1 MSFAPPTILAAR
13 ALVKKHVPQLSWVEL
28 GIVGDD
34 AHANS
39 GTGYHLGKDALKAS
53 AYSIIESARDK
64 RGLSNAA
71 SALDIGWF
79 KITAKG
85 KTWTLRDFSKW
96 LVAECERGAADTKD
110 IREVIYSPDG
120 KVVKRWD
127 ALKKRTS
134 GDDSHLSHSHLSWFR
149 DSEFRDKTSIFKRW
163 FIHIGLIE
171 GDEDMPI
178 TTAEFE
184 KIRSIVKEEVAKTF
198 TASTFEWSA
207 DNPADPK
214 SYRRTPAD
222 LIGDV
227 WAAIMRGTTRG
238 GQPLPSEGAL
248 SRQAAMLAEAN
259 AKIDALDVPVVTK
272 ETVRAAMIDIITGAG
287 TAQN

>member
-13 ALVKKHVPQLSWVEL
+13 ALVKKHVPQLSWIEL

-34 AHANS
+34 VHANS

-53 AYSIIESARDK
+53 AYSIIESVRDK

-79 KITAKG
+79 KITVKG
-85 KTWTLRDFSKW
+85 KAWTLRDFSKW
-96 LVAECERGAADTKD
+96 LVAECERGASDTKD

-127 ALKKRTS
+127 ALKKRTT
-134 GDDSHLSHSHLSWFR
+134 GDDSHLSHTHLSWFR

-163 FIHIGLIE
+163 FIHIGVIQE
-171 GDEDMPI
+171 EDMPLD
-178 TTAEFE
+178 TNDLN
-184 KIRSIVKEEVAKTF
+184 KIRAIVKEEVAQTF
-198 TASTFEWSA
+198 SAVRFAWSA
-207 DNPADPK
+207 DKPADPA
-214 SYRRTPAD
+214 SYRRTPED
-222 LIGDV
+222 LLGDV
-227 WAAIMRGTTRG
+227 WAAVMRGTTRG
-238 GQPLPSEGAL
+238 GQPLPAAGAL
-248 SRQAAMLAEAN
+248 GQVLTALAELN

-272 ETVRAAMIDIITGAG
+272 ETVRAAMIDIITGA
-287 TAQN
+287 ANQ